1 MRLLRRAIVV
11 YREGGLELFLS
22 YSWRYLKGNLVEERL
37 LYPLIVGIRQFLC
50 LFVPTDSGLVLFGF
64 TNPVK
69 GNSGHVYEW
78 LVECDRGDLTP
89 VWMTSDK
96 SLYEK
101 LSANGYP
108 VSYRYSIRG
117 QLLLLRAEVACYDGL
132 YRHTLPDRLTKIK
145 IRHEIPI
152 KDGPE
157 AAKDAVTPTDVP
169 NHDYIVTTSE
179 FLAEKQFE
187 YHRARKGGAYV
198 RREQFVNLGFPRND
212 VLFDIP
218 DQLQKKWDTFVCDQ
232 QYDQIILYAPTRRRH
247 DEYETENTDLFPF
260 DNFDIS
266 GLNSLLEDLNALLL
280 IRLHPSDSR
289 RVSNTDH
296 TYDTRHNYE
305 TVAELVDEL
314 CSNDR
319 IQLASSDVFAD
330 TNEILQFTDIL
341 ITDYST
347 VYHTFLLFNRPMLF
361 FPYDYSAFERSFGF
375 KYDYYGHLPGPAID
389 SFTEFSDYVSN
400 LSAGEDPH
408 HERRV
413 QLQSNIHDHVDGRAT
428 ERVVE
433 FIKDCCQ
440 TEMK

>member
-22 YSWRYLKGNLVEERL
+22 YSWRYLKGNILQDRL
-37 LYPLIVGIRQFLC
+37 LYPLVSGIRRLLSVFI
-50 LFVPTDSGLVLFGF
+50 PTDPGLVLFGF
-64 TNPVK
+64 TSTVK
-69 GNSGHVYEW
+69 GNSGHVYER
-78 LVECDRGDLTP
+78 LVEQNENDLTP
-89 VWMTSDK
+89 TWMTSNK
-96 SLYEK
+96 SLYGR

-108 VSYRYSIRG
+108 VAYRYSLRG

-145 IRHEIPI
+145 IRHEVPI

-169 NHDYIVTTSE
+169 NHDYIVTSSE

-187 YHRARKGGAYV
+187 YHRARKGGARV

-218 DQLQKKWDTFVCDQ
+218 DELQKRWDTFVGDQ

-247 DEYETENTDLFPF
+247 EEYETENTDLFPF
-260 DNFDIS
+260 DDFDVS

-289 RVSNTDH
+289 RVSDTDH
-296 TYDTRHNYE
+296 TYKTRHNHE
-305 TVAELVDEL
+305 TVADLVDEL
-314 CSNDR
+314 CSNER
-319 IQLASSDVFAD
+319 VRLASSDTFAD
-330 TNEILQFTDIL
+330 TNEILQFTDVL

-347 VYHTFLLFNRPMLF
+347 VYHTFLLFDRPILF
-361 FPYDYSAFERSFGF
+361 FPYDYVAFENSFGF
-375 KYDYYGHLPGPAID
+375 KYDYYEHLPGPAID
-389 SFTEFSDYVSN
+389 SFTDFNDYLVD
-400 LSAGEDPH
+400 LSSGKDAHRES
-408 HERRV
+408 RA
-413 QLQSNIHDHVDGRAT
+413 QLQRNIHDHLNGRAT
-428 ERVVE
+428 DRTVE
-433 FIKDCCQ
+433 FIKKHCSIS
-440 TEMK
+440 